1 MRELTTAAE
10 VASAAGGD
18 PVIRWAA
25 QGLPPAVRAWADG
38 DAVVVATPALSLR
51 DRLAV
56 LGPVPAVAKLVAA
69 VLPEVG
75 PAYRPFG
82 DETLVRGLADRL
94 PAVRFAAAFGWMDT
108 TGPVPAPASGA
119 TRWLA
124 DDDAPTVAALLAEAA
139 PDSYARPGIPGV
151 TRWAGRYDDA
161 GTGRLAAVTADAWS
175 SPDVGFLAGVATRPD
190 ARGNGYAEDCCRL
203 VAASLLTTRSQVAL
217 MVNTGNTPARTL
229 YTRLGFHYRPIAAAR
244 FNP

>member
-1 MRELTTAAE
+1 MRALTTAAE
-10 VASAAGGD
+10 VVSAAGGD
-18 PVIRWAA
+18 LMMRWAA
-25 QGLPPAVRAWADG
+25 QGLRPAVRAWADG

-56 LGPVPAVAKLVAA
+56 FGPVPAVAKLVTA

-82 DETLVRGLADRL
+82 DEALVRGLADRL

-108 TGPVPAPASGA
+108 TGPVPAPTNRA
-119 TRWLA
+119 TRWLT
-124 DDDAPTVAALLAEAA
+124 DDDTPAIVALLAAAA
-139 PDSYARPGIPGV
+139 PDSYAQPGIPGV
-151 TRWAGRYDDA
+151 TRWAGLHD
-161 GTGRLAAVTADAWS
+161 GTGAGRLAAVTADAWS

-190 ARGNGYAEDCCRL
+190 ARGNGYAEQCCRL
-203 VAASLLTTRSQVAL
+203 VAATLLTTRPQVAL
-217 MVNTGNTPARTL
+217 MVNTDNTPARTL
-229 YTRLGFHYRPIAAAR
+229 YTRLNFHYRPVAAAR